1 VAEAAGCSIV
11 GGHSID
17 DPEPKY
23 GLAVTGTVDPAA
35 MLTNASARA
44 GDALVLTK
52 PLGVGAI
59 TTAHKRGAAD
69 PAQLAEAVAVMVALN
84 ADASRRALA
93 AGAHAATDVT
103 GFGLL
108 GHLHGLGRE
117 SGLAAEVAAADV
129 PSMPGALALLEDGA
143 GISGGGRRNR
153 SYADSFTTFAPEVPE
168 SRRRLV
174 CDPTTS
180 GGLLVSLP
188 AARAGELEGSVIGR
202 MFDGEPGAISVV

>member
-1 VAEAAGCSIV
+1 
-11 GGHSID
+11 
-17 DPEPKY
+17 
-23 GLAVTGTVDPAA
+23 
-35 MLTNASARA
+35 
-44 GDALVLTK
+44 
-52 PLGVGAI
+52 
-59 TTAHKRGAAD
+59 
-69 PAQLAEAVAVMVALN
+69 
-84 ADASRRALA
+84 
-93 AGAHAATDVT
+93 
-103 GFGLL
+103 
-108 GHLHGLGRE
+108 
-117 SGLAAEVAAADV
+117 
-129 PSMPGALALLEDGA
+129 MPGALALLEDGA